1 MTTAL
6 LLTLQSHG
14 QAHQLGRLLGQPGTL
29 VLLLVLLL
37 ASIPLERLRERQ
49 RHRLTQLLPSLRF
62 FRVALAA
69 ALLSGALMALGA
81 SRDWQVW
88 TGLVSLL
95 SLYVA
100 CVDLAVGV
108 LWQVLTLTRQD
119 GTPAPRFFKDLLFV
133 VASFAVVAAEL
144 YQRGM
149 LNTIGTAAVLSVLA
163 FIVGPGSATQLQN
176 ISSAL
181 TVQVERQFEI
191 GDWVEIDGQQGRVDN
206 ISWNSTYLYD
216 DIFDR
221 YVVLPNATID
231 KVKIINYS
239 RPSRTDFGL
248 EVLVG
253 LPYEMA
259 PAHALRLLTSA
270 VQHHPQIPAPERA
283 RAFLKGFGA
292 SSIDYSLHFFV
303 PDFLLRYE
311 VATDVSSRIWY
322 AVRREGFSIP
332 FPIVDLRT
340 PRSNQGLV
348 EAELA
353 EAKHRSFGRLRSI
366 DLFASLSDRELE
378 LIAEEDPVLEFAPGE
393 VIIRRGDSG
402 GSMYVI
408 QEGDCS
414 VSLPDPASPGGE
426 AEISRLHCGDIFGE
440 YAALT
445 NAERTATVRALN
457 HVSVQEISHATIEQ
471 IFLTNQSAM
480 QEFAAVMTRRESE
493 RCAFTPAQKDTYE
506 SGLMQRMFQ
515 TFGRILSV

>member
-1 MTTAL
+1 MVMMVMPAVLALQPGGSAGLIAQPGAL
-6 LLTLQSHG
+6 L
-14 QAHQLGRLLGQPGTL
+14 
-29 VLLLVLLL
+29 VLLVLLL
-37 ASIPLERLRERQ
+37 LTIPLERERQ
-49 RHRLTQLLPSLRF
+49 RRRHRLIHLLPSLRL
-62 FRVALAA
+62 FRVAIAA
-69 ALLSGALMALGA
+69 ALLSGALTRLNMAGG
-81 SRDWQVW
+81 WQQW
-88 TGLVSLL
+88 TLLVALL

-100 CVDLAVGV
+100 CIDLVIGFV
-108 LWQVLTLTRQD
+108 WQLLAMTRRD
-119 GTPAPRFFKDLLFV
+119 STPAPRFFKDLLFV
-133 VASFAVVAAEL
+133 GASFAVITAEL

-239 RPSRTDFGL
+239 RPSPTDFGL

-259 PAHALRLLTSA
+259 PAHALRLLKDV
-270 VQHHPQIPAPERA
+270 VQHHPQIPQPERA

-292 SSIDYSLHFFV
+292 SSVDYALHFFV

-340 PRSNQGLV
+340 ARSSQGLIA
-348 EAELA
+348 AELS
-353 EAKHRSFGRLRSI
+353 EAKRRSFESLRAI
-366 DLFASLSDRELE
+366 ELFASLSDRELE
-378 LIAEEDPVLEFAPGE
+378 LIAQEDPLLEFAPGE

-408 QEGDCS
+408 QEGQCS
-414 VSLPDPASPGGE
+414 VLLQDPATPSGE
-426 AEISRLHCGDIFGE
+426 VEIKRLCCGEIFGE

-445 NAERTATVRALN
+445 NAERTATVRALH

-480 QEFAAVMTRRESE
+480 QEFAAVMTRREAE

-506 SGLMQRMFQ
+506 SGLMQRMFHA
-515 TFGRILSV
+515 FGRLLQA

>member
-1 MTTAL
+1 VILFPTPVLAL
-6 LLTLQSHG
+6 QPFGS
-14 QAHQLGRLLGQPGTL
+14 ASAIAQPGTL
-29 VLLLVLLL
+29 LLLLVLLL
-37 ASIPLERLRERQ
+37 ITIPLERERQ
-49 RHRLTQLLPSLRF
+49 RRRHRLSHLLPSLRL
-62 FRVALAA
+62 FRVAIAA
-69 ALLSGALMALGA
+69 ALLGGALTSLNMAGG
-81 SRDWQVW
+81 WQQW
-88 TGLVSLL
+88 ALLVALL

-100 CVDLAVGV
+100 CIDLVIGFV
-108 LWQVLTLTRQD
+108 WQLLALSRKD
-119 GTPAPRFFKDLLFV
+119 STPAPRFFKDLLFV
-133 VASFAVVAAEL
+133 GASFAVITAEL

-231 KVKIINYS
+231 KVRIINYS

-259 PAHALRLLTSA
+259 PAHALRLLRSA
-270 VQHHPQIPAPERA
+270 VQHHPQIPQPERA
-283 RAFLKGFGA
+283 RAFLKGFGG
-292 SSIDYSLHFFV
+292 SSIDYALHFFV
-303 PDFLLRYE
+303 PDFLLRHE

-340 PRSNQGLV
+340 PRSSQGLI

-353 EAKHRSFGRLRSI
+353 EAQRRSFVSLRAI
-366 DLFASLSDRELE
+366 ELFASLSDRELE
-378 LIAEEDPVLEFAPGE
+378 LIAQEDPVLEFAPGE
-393 VIIRRGDSG
+393 VIIRRGDRG

-408 QEGDCS
+408 QDGDCA
-414 VSLPDPASPGGE
+414 VLLHDPAAPGGE
-426 AEISRLHCGDIFGE
+426 SEISRLHRGDIFGE
-440 YAALT
+440 AAALT
-445 NAERTATVRALN
+445 NDERTATVRALN

-480 QEFAAVMTRRESE
+480 QEFAAVMTRREAE

-506 SGLMQRMFQ
+506 TGLMQRMFQ
-515 TFGRILSV
+515 AFGRMLQA